1 MKLLRTLALS
11 AIAALSMSANAE
23 FEEGVHYTVIENPVR
38 TSSRAIEVTEFFWYG
53 CGGCL
58 SFEPYFQ
65 RFKAGAADDVRVN
78 KSPAM
83 WGGAMREHA
92 KLYYALE
99 ALRATDAQHLQVFQ
113 AIAAQRRPLAQIDDM
128 VDFVGDLGLDENRF
142 RGLITSFPVD
152 SQVRMADARQRQAG
166 VSSTPQV
173 MVAGKYIV
181 GTRETRLTYDQIFA
195 VTEYLIQL
203 EREARQQ

>member
-1 MKLLRTLALS
+1 MKFLRTLALS
-11 AIAALSMSANAE
+11 AVAVFSLSAHAE
-23 FEEGVHYTVIENPVR
+23 YEAGADYRVLDNPVR

-53 CGGCL
+53 CGHCYN
-58 SFEPYFQ
+58 FEPYFQ
-65 RFKAGAADDVRVN
+65 RFKANAADDVRVN

-83 WGGAMREHA
+83 WQGAMREHA

-99 ALRATDAQHLQVFQ
+99 AMRATDEQHLEVFR
-113 AIAAQRRPLAQIDDM
+113 AISVERQPLVRLDDM
-128 VDFVGDLGLDENRF
+128 ADFAADLGLDENRF

-166 VSSTPQV
+166 ISGTPQI

-181 GTRETRLTYDQIFA
+181 GSTRENPLTFDQMLA
-195 VTEYLIQL
+195 VVEYLVEQ
-203 EREARQQ
+203 ERQERQ